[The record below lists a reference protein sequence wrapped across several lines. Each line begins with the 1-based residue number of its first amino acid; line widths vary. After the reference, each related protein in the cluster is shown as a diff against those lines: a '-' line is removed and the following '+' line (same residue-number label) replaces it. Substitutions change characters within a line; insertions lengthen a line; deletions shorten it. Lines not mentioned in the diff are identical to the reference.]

1 MTAPLLTPKYS
12 AREPISSYVCC
23 IATKFSL
30 TDISEL
36 GWNYTKVIIP
46 GQGWRQVLSNRD
58 ASFPDAGIWIFVT
71 ISSIIHILSDTF
83 GALYV
88 AHWRGHTCAREISS
102 FLHAFHFLTGKHL
115 SRGELGV
122 LKPTHLSPHTAA
134 AYIPVH
140 AHCTS
145 CRLCDVP

>member
-23 IATKFSL
+23 IATKFSI

-46 GQGWRQVLSNRD
+46 GQGWRQVLYNRD

-71 ISSIIHILSDTF
+71 ISSIIHILSSLRS
-83 GALYV
+83 ALERSHLRARNFIFSSCISLLDRKTSLPGGIRGSKAHTSFTPHCGSVHTRTCTLIAHHVGYV
-88 AHWRGHTCAREISS
+88 MYRS
-102 FLHAFHFLTGKHL
+102 K
-115 SRGELGV
+115 
-122 LKPTHLSPHTAA
+122 
-134 AYIPVH
+134 
-140 AHCTS
+140 
-145 CRLCDVP
+145 